1 MRESLAMQF
10 KAKTEEETIL
20 HWLVKC
26 NIEQH
31 VRCYHLTCCSILHY
45 VCHSTGSIK
54 SSALH
59 CNAFASIIR
68 YSA

>member
-31 VRCYHLTCCSILHY
+31 VR
-45 VCHSTGSIK
+45 
-54 SSALH
+54 
-59 CNAFASIIR
+59 
-68 YSA
+68 